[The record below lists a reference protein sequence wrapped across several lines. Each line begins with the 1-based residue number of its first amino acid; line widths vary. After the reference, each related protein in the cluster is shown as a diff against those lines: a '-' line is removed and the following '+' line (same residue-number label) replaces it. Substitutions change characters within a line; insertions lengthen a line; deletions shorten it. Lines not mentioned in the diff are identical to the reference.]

1 MSLMMFQ
8 THLKF
13 YYSIFKNKRSN
24 MRTFK
29 IILSIFVVGMVLS
42 FGNFSTSAQEAPDG
56 KQIFIDKKC
65 NSCHSVESLG
75 LERTNPKAK
84 GTDLSKVGDQ
94 LTADFIAKYLKKE
107 EALDGKKHG
116 LAFKGSDEEFN
127 ALVNWLASLKAEPK
141 SE

>member
-1 MSLMMFQ
+1 MKN
-8 THLKF
+8 LK
-13 YYSIFKNKRSN
+13 IV
-24 MRTFK
+24 
-29 IILSIFVVGMVLS
+29 LSIFVVGMVLA
-42 FGNFSTSAQEAPDG
+42 FGNLSSTAQEGPDA

-65 NSCHSVESLG
+65 NSCHSIESMG
-75 LERTNPKAK
+75 IEKSNPKAK

-107 EALDGKKHG
+107 EALEGKKHG
-116 LAFKGSDEEFN
+116 VAFKGSDEEFN